1 MRTSRTILF
10 WSVVIV
16 ILVLLE
22 ILEVTHV
29 FTLGFAS
36 ILAQPLVFIF
46 AVMLI
51 TVLALVGALFVGIFI
66 AHRIL
71 SPGGFTPFEE
81 EMLKMRADLREVKRD
96 VAELRSKASS
106 SGSSATD
113 ADEQEDS

>member
-81 EMLKMRADLREVKRD
+81 EMLKMREEVKK
-96 VAELRSKASS
+96 VSEQLKALN
-106 SGSSATD
+106 D
-113 ADEQEDS
+113 RMEE